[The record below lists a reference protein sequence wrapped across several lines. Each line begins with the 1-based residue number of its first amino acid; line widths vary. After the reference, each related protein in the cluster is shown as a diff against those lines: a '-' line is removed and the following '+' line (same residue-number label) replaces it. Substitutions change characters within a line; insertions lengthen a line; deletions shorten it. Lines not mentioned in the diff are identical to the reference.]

1 MGRSNQVIPAGRCAT
16 FRVKGPDEVVG
27 PLLNRLYR
35 EWLPASGEEL
45 RDFPPFLQR
54 VTLFPQVPEHEAIV
68 DVFVP
73 LK

>member
-1 MGRSNQVIPAGRCAT
+1 
-16 FRVKGPDEVVG
+16 VVG

-35 EWLPASGEEL
+35 EWLPASGEEP